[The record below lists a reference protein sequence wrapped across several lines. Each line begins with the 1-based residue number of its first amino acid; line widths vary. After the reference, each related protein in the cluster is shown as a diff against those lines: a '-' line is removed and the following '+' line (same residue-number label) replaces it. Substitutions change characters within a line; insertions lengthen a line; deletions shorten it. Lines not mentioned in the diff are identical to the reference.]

1 MRVLLFAVSAHSR
14 SLLTSR
20 LLLFGLRICRL
31 LLLGLLTFYLLLLL
45 KCVSITVT
53 QSPYSGYDDN
63 WVQVQSSWNASEFPE
78 GAQPVWWLPG
88 KNPQVCDVSL
98 TTCLIRLLH
107 YTKQH
112 VTAFIILHHFT
123 L

>member
-1 MRVLLFAVSAHSR
+1 MRVLLFAVLAHSR
-14 SLLTSR
+14 SLLASR
-20 LLLFGLRICRL
+20 LLLFGLRICHL
-31 LLLGLLTFYLLLLL
+31 LLLGLLTFCLLLLL

-98 TTCLIRLLH
+98 TTCLINWLH

-112 VTAFIILHHFT
+112 ASTLIILHH
-123 L
+123 LSL

>member
-20 LLLFGLRICRL
+20 LLL
-31 LLLGLLTFYLLLLL
+31 LGLLTFCLLLLL